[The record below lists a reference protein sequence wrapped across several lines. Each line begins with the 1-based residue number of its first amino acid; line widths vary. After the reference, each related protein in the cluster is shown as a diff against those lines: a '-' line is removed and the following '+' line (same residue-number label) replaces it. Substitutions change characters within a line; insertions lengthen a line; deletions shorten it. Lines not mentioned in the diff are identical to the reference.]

1 MEAALF
7 EARAQLRQ
15 VQDAADKSAGMLRG
29 IAPSSCPTLSRGV
42 WTNRRLLRAAQC
54 SVLIISLKP
63 SEKWEEAYE
72 RLKQE
77 GVEAKSD
84 LEVVLE
90 IAF

>member
-1 MEAALF
+1 MGVAAG
-7 EARAQLRQ
+7 EK
-15 VQDAADKSAGMLRG
+15 ADGG
-29 IAPSSCPTLSRGV
+29 GF
-42 WTNRRLLRAAQC
+42 RLLRAAQC

-63 SEKWEEAYE
+63 SVKWEEAYE